1 MKVNLQINAHNTV
14 EMNFFAPVFK
24 SEIIQSDKN
33 AMTIRLLNNE
43 ISELLTKGTA
53 CIAEYRG
60 NPERHIVIRKAF
72 SENGWRYL
80 TCRFVKRPEKDAEKE
95 ILTRS
100 PL

>member
-14 EMNFFAPVFK
+14 EMNFFSPVFK
-24 SEIIQSDKN
+24 SEIIQSDKKSL
-33 AMTIRLLNNE
+33 TIRMLNNE
-43 ISELLTKGTA
+43 ISELLTRGTA

-60 NPERHIVIRKAF
+60 NPERHIVIQKAF

-80 TCRFVKRPEKDAEKE
+80 TCRFAKRSEEE
-95 ILTRS
+95 IRTRS